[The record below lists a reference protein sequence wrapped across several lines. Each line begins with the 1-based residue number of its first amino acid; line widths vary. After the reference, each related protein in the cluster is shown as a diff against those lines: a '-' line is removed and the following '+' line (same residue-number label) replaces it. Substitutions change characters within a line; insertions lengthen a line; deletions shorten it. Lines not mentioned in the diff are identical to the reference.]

1 MTAILNIGLN
11 VGNNKEEVEQL
22 NRTLVLVAKYEII
35 FNLKLS
41 KSTGDWGEERT
52 LVIEIE
58 NSMGESYFK
67 TLLKEFCKQLEQD
80 AIAYKTSGG
89 KGGIVYNADYEGEIF
104 EFNEEYFV
112 NF

>member
-11 VGNNKEEVEQL
+11 VGKQKEEVEQL

-41 KSTGDWGEERT
+41 KSKGDWGEERT

-58 NSMGESYFK
+58 NSMGEHYFRE
-67 TLLKEFCKQLEQD
+67 LLKELCKQLNQD
-80 AIAYKTSGG
+80 AIAYKTSQG
-89 KGGIVYNADYEGEIF
+89 KVGIVYNAEYEGEVF

-112 NF
+112 NL